1 MFSSFENDTVY
12 KIGDSFTMRNI
23 LNIVDKMN
31 ATIPY
36 HEFEPECISEGGIC
50 VKGYEPGKEYKSIRL
65 RFENWPWIS
74 RGIKEEDLERKLI
87 PCDFTGKERLFRTTG
102 VTMVHPNG
110 RKMKWNTLTGF
121 SVKRE

>member
-50 VKGYEPGKEYKSIRL
+50 EKVDPEKSTRVFVFVLKTGLGFRVVSKKKTLKG
-65 RFENWPWIS
+65 N
-74 RGIKEEDLERKLI
+74 
-87 PCDFTGKERLFRTTG
+87 
-102 VTMVHPNG
+102 
-110 RKMKWNTLTGF
+110 
-121 SVKRE
+121 